1 MTIKT
6 REEIDKKD
14 TWDLSVI
21 FKDTKEFNNYYDETS
36 KLIKDFVKYKDHVMD
51 SAKSFYNVIL
61 DDIEISRRIEKLYSY
76 ASMMSDVDV
85 SCNANQ
91 ELVSRVLLLFD
102 EYQSNSYFVR
112 VEILNEDYSKIEDFY
127 KEEEKLLEHKISIER
142 IYRYKEHTLSSVEEK
157 LLSSLGKSIGNHDTT
172 YSYLSDSDL
181 EFDPI
186 CDENGKKVELTD
198 TTYSLYIRSKN
209 RKVREDAF
217 NSIYTRYKQFRNTFS
232 SILDGHIKE
241 NVSYSHI
248 RNYESSFK
256 KSLFSD
262 DLDIKIYN
270 TLKDTVHANISVYQ
284 KYFSLKKK
292 VLGLSDM
299 HLYDIYSELV
309 KDYDKKYSFDEA
321 KTIIFEAIKPLGDD
335 CSEKLALAFKERW
348 IDKYPNKN
356 KRGGAY
362 SGGSYDTY
370 PYVLLN
376 YQEKLD
382 DVSTLI
388 HELGHSMH
396 SYYSRLNQPYQYG
409 DYPIFVAEVASTTN
423 ELLLAYYFINNS
435 NDKNEKLSAI
445 NHLLELFKG
454 TIFRQTMFE
463 EFEIYAYDLVENGGV
478 ITADKLCN
486 KYLEL
491 NKEYFGDSVIVDD
504 LIQYE
509 WERVPH
515 FYYNFYVYKYATS
528 LSAAC
533 SIVKKILSGDRSA
546 VDNYLTML
554 KSGCVKNAYDTLKIA
569 GVDMMKKEVYQDAMD
584 MFNDMIDE
592 FIKVLGGSDG

>member
-1 MTIKT
+1 MDNAKT
-6 REEIDKKD
+6 
-14 TWDLSVI
+14 
-21 FKDTKEFNNYYDETS
+21 
-36 KLIKDFVKYKDHVMD
+36 
-51 SAKSFYNVIL
+51 FYNVII
-61 DDIEISRRIEKLYSY
+61 DDIEISRRLEKLYSY

-85 SCNANQ
+85 SCNDNQ

-102 EYQSNSYFVR
+102 EYQKNSYFVR
-112 VEILNEDYSKIEDFY
+112 VEILNEDYSKIEKFY
-127 KEEEKLLEHKISIER
+127 KDEEKLLEHKISIER
-142 IYRYKEHTLSSVEEK
+142 IYRYKEHTLSSSEEK
-157 LLSSLGKSIGNHDTT
+157 LLSSLGKAFGNHDTT

-181 EFDPI
+181 EFDSI
-186 CDENGKKVELTD
+186 KDEKNNDVELND
-198 TTYSLYIRSKN
+198 TTYSLYIRSN
-209 RKVREDAF
+209 DRRVRQDAF
-217 NSIYTRYKQFRNTFS
+217 NSLYSKYKQFRNTFS

-241 NVSYSHI
+241 SVSYSHI

-256 KSLFSD
+256 ESLFSD
-262 DLDIKIYN
+262 DLDINIYN
-270 TLKDTVHANISVYQ
+270 TLKDTVHENISIYQ

-292 VLGLSDM
+292 VLGLSEM
-299 HLYDIYSELV
+299 HMYDVYSELV
-309 KDYDKKYSFDEA
+309 KDYDKKYSFEEA
-321 KTIIFEAIKPLGDD
+321 RNIIFKAIKPLGEDY
-335 CSEKLALAFKERW
+335 SKNLEKAFKERW

-396 SYYSRLNQPYQYG
+396 SYYSRSNQPYQYG

-423 ELLLAYYFINNS
+423 ELLLAYYIINNS
-435 NDKNEKLSAI
+435 EVREEKLAAI

-463 EFEIYAYDLVENGGV
+463 EFETYAYDLVEKNDV

-491 NKEYFGDSVIVDD
+491 NKYYFGDVVISDD

-533 SIVKKILSGDRSA
+533 NIVKRILMEKMGQ
-546 VDNYLTML
+546 L
-554 KSGCVKNAYDTLKIA
+554 I
-569 GVDMMKKEVYQDAMD
+569 
-584 MFNDMIDE
+584 I
-592 FIKVLGGSDG
+592 I